1 MYIYML
7 CVQCSY
13 YTCIY
18 HIIYIH
24 TYIYIYTKYIYIY
37 IHIYT
42 HIQYTYMLKK
52 EKGTEPSFKEQFK
65 SKNLKLSLNFLPV
78 LSPSA

>member
-37 IHIYT
+37 TYIHTYTIY
-42 HIQYTYMLKK
+42 IYV
-52 EKGTEPSFKEQFK
+52 EKRKRYGA
-65 SKNLKLSLNFLPV
+65 KLQG
-78 LSPSA
+78 AI